1 LWKQVNGTVSV
12 SALIV
17 FIMTVGTTITV
28 YATACIAA
36 VGAEEATPVLRIGVV
51 GGMDTLNPFT
61 ARDALSLAVVSKVYE
76 PLVVRGSGGE
86 ILPWLASFETPDA
99 GTIRFRVVE
108 GAVWH
113 DGKAV
118 TAEDVA
124 FTISTII
131 SPQYRARLDRF
142 GLGGLISSVAVRDTR
157 TVDISHRGEPYKL
170 LYLLTQ
176 VPITPKQY
184 FANTDP
190 ADFKNPSP
198 IGSGPYLF
206 KGLLEGAVVEL
217 NPFTGYRTKP
227 KTNISLLIKPY
238 PSARELASA
247 LNRGEVEMVEGLPFG
262 PQDMALLTRGDVTAV
277 SVGGEALL
285 AIFFNVKMGPTADPA
300 LRRAIYAALD
310 LKELVQK
317 VAEGGE
323 TLGFEMV
330 SRKHIWDWV
339 GGTVE
344 KVGNLTE
351 ALSILSSAG
360 YSFGEGRAVTTPLGS
375 PLTLRI
381 LVDADRQAR
390 VVADHL
396 EDTLKRVGIGVKRIE
411 GDPSTIGSLYTT
423 GEYELAV
430 MKVPYHDL
438 IEDVYRSMLI
448 YYGQSNWS
456 RYQDKTVENLVSRL
470 AATVEPNERLRLIA
484 SIGEVV
490 RRDLP
495 LIPLTAPV
503 KLTAYRGDR
512 ISGVLPWGPSSLQSL
527 IKLDVVGGVRVLLER
542 VTVTSLVMTYQTV
555 TRLSTTTL
563 VVEKPVEIAPPWA
576 YAGFVAAA
584 LMSSLFLLTMVT
596 YAVRERRTRR
606 EEI

>member
-1 LWKQVNGTVSV
+1 
-12 SALIV
+12 
-17 FIMTVGTTITV
+17 
-28 YATACIAA
+28 
-36 VGAEEATPVLRIGVV
+36 
-51 GGMDTLNPFT
+51 
-61 ARDALSLAVVSKVYE
+61 
-76 PLVVRGSGGE
+76 
-86 ILPWLASFETPDA
+86 
-99 GTIRFRVVE
+99 
-108 GAVWH
+108 
-113 DGKAV
+113 
-118 TAEDVA
+118 
-124 FTISTII
+124 
-131 SPQYRARLDRF
+131 
-142 GLGGLISSVAVRDTR
+142 
-157 TVDISHRGEPYKL
+157 
-170 LYLLTQ
+170 
-176 VPITPKQY
+176 
-184 FANTDP
+184 
-190 ADFKNPSP
+190 
-198 IGSGPYLF
+198 
-206 KGLLEGAVVEL
+206 
-217 NPFTGYRTKP
+217 
-227 KTNISLLIKPY
+227 
-238 PSARELASA
+238 
-247 LNRGEVEMVEGLPFG
+247 
-262 PQDMALLTRGDVTAV
+262 
-277 SVGGEALL
+277 
-285 AIFFNVKMGPTADPA
+285 
-300 LRRAIYAALD
+300 
-310 LKELVQK
+310 
-317 VAEGGE
+317 
-323 TLGFEMV
+323 
-330 SRKHIWDWV
+330 V

-396 EDTLKRVGIGVKRIE
+396 EDILKRVGIGVKRIE

-456 RYQDKTVENLVSRL
+456 RYQDKIVENLVSKL

-484 SIGEVV
+484 SIGEAV